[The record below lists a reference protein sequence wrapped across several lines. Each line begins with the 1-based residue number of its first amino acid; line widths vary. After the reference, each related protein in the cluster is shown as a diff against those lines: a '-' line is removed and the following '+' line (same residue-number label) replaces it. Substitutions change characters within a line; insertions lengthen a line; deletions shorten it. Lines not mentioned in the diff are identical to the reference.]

1 MKPEVIIVLGPTAT
15 GKSALGVC
23 LAKRLHGE
31 IISGDS
37 MLVYRGMDIGTA
49 KPKPEEMDNVPH
61 YLIDILDPKEAYNVA
76 DFQQQ
81 ADRAIRKVQAKGKM
95 PILVGGTGLYLQAL
109 LENYE
114 LASKGGNEALRAEL
128 ALKAAREGKES
139 LWRDLA
145 ALDPKAAE
153 RLHAND
159 VQRVIRAIEVAK
171 TGGADTAQRRAETKD
186 LKYKAWVIG
195 LTMDRNHLYERINR
209 RVDAMAA
216 QGLVDEVSGL
226 LAQGVSP
233 AAQSMKGIGYK
244 EIVQYLTGEL
254 DYGTALDKVKQATR
268 HFAKRQFTWYRRM
281 AYIEWVD
288 VEAYS
293 DMDTLADRLCAKLAE
308 RAEQE

>member
-23 LAKRLHGE
+23 LAERLNGE

-37 MLVYRGMDIGTA
+37 MLVYRGMNIGTA
-49 KPKPEEMDNVPH
+49 KPEQAVLNSVPH

-81 ADRAIRKVQAKGKM
+81 ADRAIRQVQAKGKM

-114 LASKGGNEALRAEL
+114 LASKGGDESLRAQL
-128 ALKAAREGKES
+128 ALKAEREGKES
-139 LWRDLA
+139 LWRELA
-145 ALDPKAAE
+145 ALDPLAAD

-159 VQRVIRAIEVAK
+159 VQRVIRAIEVAR
-171 TGGADTAQRRAETKD
+171 TGGADTTQRRAEQKD

-195 LTMDRNHLYERINR
+195 LTMDRGHLYTRINQ

-216 QGLVDEVSGL
+216 QGLADEVAGL
-226 LAQGVSP
+226 LAQGVSS

-244 EIVQYLTGEL
+244 EIVQYLAGEI
-254 DYGTALDKVKQATR
+254 DYGTAIEKVKQATR

-281 AYIEWVD
+281 AYIEWFD
-288 VEAYS
+288 VEAYPN
-293 DMDTLADRLCAKLAE
+293 METLADVLCAKLAE
-308 RAEQE
+308 RAQQE